1 MRLSRFTSRYTAGWR
16 AAPLRFVCAAAIALT
31 SAVGFAQAERV
42 LTLAEAL
49 RIARAQS
56 RDVAAAR
63 SRKEQADT
71 GIQAAWSA
79 LLPTLTAQGKYTH
92 NYKQVELDTSA
103 FNQGVLNL
111 AEAIRT
117 TVNNPAEAAA
127 VSAFQDSVRQA
138 ATAGGPVVIQPLNQ
152 LDGLAALTVPL
163 IVPAAYYGLSA
174 AHKTSEAAASTYDS
188 TEATVLLQAG
198 QAFYAVAG
206 AQELLGARRNAVEVA
221 KETLSVARSR
231 LEAGVTNRVDLQR
244 AQVALIRAQQAVLEA
259 AELVTEAK
267 RLLATLL
274 NFREPFRVDPGQGP
288 QELSTPV
295 DELAREAL
303 RIRPEVIALE
313 RNIAALD
320 AQAKAAG
327 WRWSPTLS
335 GFGNY
340 RYFNYTGF
348 SGDHFAWALG
358 LQVDWLVF
366 DGGLRDSQRYLANAE
381 RRESEYRLFLL
392 RDQVVDEIAN
402 AQLSVE
408 TRRSALK
415 TAEEAADLSRSTLG
429 LIRSQYEVGT
439 ATQLDVLTAQDSL
452 VTADVAAAQARFDL
466 ALSALALERAAGVFP
481 ASEMR

>member
-1 MRLSRFTSRYTAGWR
+1 
-16 AAPLRFVCAAAIALT
+16 
-31 SAVGFAQAERV
+31 
-42 LTLAEAL
+42 
-49 RIARAQS
+49 
-56 RDVAAAR
+56 
-63 SRKEQADT
+63 
-71 GIQAAWSA
+71 
-79 LLPTLTAQGKYTH
+79 
-92 NYKQVELDTSA
+92 
-103 FNQGVLNL
+103 
-111 AEAIRT
+111 
-117 TVNNPAEAAA
+117 
-127 VSAFQDSVRQA
+127 
-138 ATAGGPVVIQPLNQ
+138 
-152 LDGLAALTVPL
+152 
-163 IVPAAYYGLSA
+163 
-174 AHKTSEAAASTYDS
+174 
-188 TEATVLLQAG
+188 VLLQAA

-206 AQELLGARRNAVEVA
+206 TQELLVARRNAVEVA
-221 KETLSVARSR
+221 KETLGVARSR

-259 AELVTEAK
+259 AELNTQAR

-313 RNIAALD
+313 RNIAAFD

-348 SGDHFAWALG
+348 SGDHYAWAIG
-358 LQVDWLVF
+358 AQIDWLIF
-366 DGGLRDSQRYLANAE
+366 DGGLRDSQRYLALAE
-381 RRESEYRLFLL
+381 RRESEFRLSLL

-415 TAEEAADLSRSTLG
+415 TAEEAGDLSRSTLG

-452 VTADVAAAQARFDL
+452 VTADVAVAQARFDL
-466 ALSALALERAAGVFP
+466 ALSALQLERSAGLFP

>member
-1 MRLSRFTSRYTAGWR
+1 MRLSRFTSRSTAGWR
-16 AAPLRFVCAAAIALT
+16 VAPLRLGCAAAVALT
-31 SAVGFAQAERV
+31 SALCFAQGERV

-63 SRKEQADT
+63 SRREEADVGIEQ
-71 GIQAAWSA
+71 AWSA
-79 LLPTLTAQGKYTH
+79 LLPTLSAQGKYTH

-103 FNQGVLNL
+103 FSQGVLNL

-117 TVNNPAEAAA
+117 STNNPAEGAA
-127 VSAFQDSVRQA
+127 VSAFQDAVRA
-138 ATAGGPVVIQPLNQ
+138 SFGPPAVIQQRNQ

-163 IVPAAYYGLSA
+163 VVPAGYFGLSA
-174 AHKTSEAAASTYDS
+174 ARRTSEAAASTYDS
-188 TEATVLLQAG
+188 TEVTALLQVA
-198 QAFYAVAG
+198 QAFYGLAG
-206 AQELLGARRNAVEVA
+206 AQELLSARRHAVQVA
-221 KETLSVARSR
+221 RETTAVARSR

-244 AQVALIRAQQAVLEA
+244 AQVALIRAQQAEIEA
-259 AELVTEAK
+259 AEAVARAR

-274 NFREPFRVDPGQGP
+274 NFREPFRVDPEQGP
-288 QELSTPV
+288 KELSTPV

-303 RIRPEVIALE
+303 RMRPEVVALE
-313 RNIAALD
+313 RNIAAID

-335 GFGNY
+335 GFANY
-340 RYFNYTGF
+340 RLFNYSGF
-348 SGDHFAWALG
+348 SGDKYSWAIG
-358 LQVDWLVF
+358 AQVDWLIY
-366 DGGLRDSQRYLANAE
+366 DGGLRDSQRHLALAQ
-381 RRESEYRLFLL
+381 RRENESQLSLL
-392 RDQVVDEIAN
+392 RDTVVDEIAN

-415 TAEEAADLSRSTLG
+415 TAEEAVDLSRSTLG

-439 ATQLDVLTAQDSL
+439 ATQLDLLTAQDSL
-452 VTADVAAAQARFDL
+452 VISEVAVAQARFDL
-466 ALSALALERAAGVFP
+466 ALAAVSLERSAGLFP